1 MKGKRLSLSIGAILT
16 CIVLGLLVS
25 LQLKNINESNIQT
38 TNAEADLADMQE
50 QVMTIMRENS
60 DLSAK
65 NQKLSDLISSMG
77 AELSGDNASLQAIM
91 DEKNRAEVFAGLTDV
106 AGKGIQITI
115 DPGADNTVNSKT
127 LLLLVNELRSAGAL
141 AISVNEERIV
151 AMTEMRDTGTTD
163 IQIVI
168 NGNSYPATSQ
178 FVIKALYNEQDINR
192 GLKLVGSLI
201 ERLGSVSQ
209 IVVAS
214 SDDILVPKLSEDSL
228 TNRQI

>member
-1 MKGKRLSLSIGAILT
+1 MKGKRFSLSVGAILT
-16 CIVLGLLVS
+16 FIVLGLLVS
-25 LQLKNINESNIQT
+25 LQMKNINESNILT

-60 DLSAK
+60 DLSDK

-91 DEKNRAEVFAGLTDV
+91 DEKSKAEVFAGLTDV
-106 AGKGIQITI
+106 SGKGIQVTI
-115 DPGADNTVNSKT
+115 DPGTGNSVNSKT

-141 AISVNEERIV
+141 AISVNDERIV

-163 IQIVI
+163 LQIVI
-168 NGNSYPATSQ
+168 NGNSYPASSQ
-178 FVIKALYNEQDINR
+178 FVIKALYNEEDINR

-201 ERLGSVSQ
+201 EQLGSASQMVVS
-209 IVVAS
+209 S
-214 SDDILVPKLSEDSL
+214 SDDIFVPKLSEDSL
-228 TNRQI
+228 TNRQF